1 MMKESPSF
9 DWYLRETD
17 IFYQLWDT
25 AMHTH
30 TLVHSIRH
38 WRVQCKG
45 AQIGE
50 RITMQNII
58 VFLAP
63 WHVWWR
69 GKMLHC
75 VLFVFRG
82 RRLTK
87 DNVKP
92 SGRMIGKLSHSNPGI
107 IFEYVSSRL
116 LFQFQFT
123 SPHHRHCPTY
133 LSPLPT
139 QVLSQIQRYDN
150 FIIPVVDAL
159 KYLTPMAYDVL
170 ACILMCICVLRWTF
184 LFVTQINSLSCVTFH
199 TPHEMIPTP

>member
-1 MMKESPSF
+1 M
-9 DWYLRETD
+9 
-17 IFYQLWDT
+17 
-25 AMHTH
+25 
-30 TLVHSIRH
+30 
-38 WRVQCKG
+38 
-45 AQIGE
+45 
-50 RITMQNII
+50 
-58 VFLAP
+58 
-63 WHVWWR
+63 
-69 GKMLHC
+69 
-75 VLFVFRG
+75 LFVFRG

-170 ACILMCICVLRWTF
+170 ACILMCICVLAMDVPLCDT
-184 LFVTQINSLSCVTFH
+184 N
-199 TPHEMIPTP
+199 